1 MVGPGGTDMLPPG
14 KPGPAVSATTDTTD
28 RIVRD
33 GDAQE
38 SERLLRVPFGLI
50 DWPALVVFWGLFA
63 VVFLQF
69 FSRYVLN
76 SSVSWTEEAARYLLI
91 LLAFVGS
98 IRCQTRGSHICLE
111 FIDGLFPGQVG
122 KLKLFAL
129 LASAGFFAVV
139 FYSAWTLAVATSF
152 QNMVSLPFPKYYLYI
167 LIMVALVVNLLVHV
181 RDVVRM
187 VRKQDSA

>member
-1 MVGPGGTDMLPPG
+1 MTD
-14 KPGPAVSATTDTTD
+14 TTDATD

-33 GDAQE
+33 GDAEE
-38 SERLLRVPFGLI
+38 SERLRRVPFGLI

-69 FSRYVLN
+69 FSRYALN

-98 IRCQTRGSHICLE
+98 IRCQTRGAHICLE
-111 FIDGLFPGQVG
+111 FIDGLLPNHVP
-122 KLKLFAL
+122 KLRLFAL
-129 LASAGFFAVV
+129 LASSVFYAVV
-139 FYSAWTLAVATSF
+139 FYSAWTLAAATSF

-167 LIMVALVVNLLVHV
+167 AIMIALVANLVVHL

-187 VRKQDSA
+187 LQKKDVP